1 VRHETLENR
10 VARLE
15 RESDLARPAGLA
27 ELSPVDRDLYG
38 LKRLVDSVAAYLRS
52 FESSPPLVQALNALE
67 EARTYGYLAI
77 RK

>member
-1 VRHETLENR
+1 MSHETLEQR

-38 LKRLVDSVAAYLRS
+38 LKRLVDSVAAYLKS
-52 FESSPPLVQALNALE
+52 FPNSPALILALNALE
-67 EARTYGYLAI
+67 EVRTEGYIAI